1 MSYQSSYV
9 NSALLKELISNNKLI
24 TIFQNAARLR
34 SGKLSRQTYSDMS
47 VRWLLHAYHSLP
59 SIASK
64 ITIVPVMISYD
75 RIFEHLNLATEMMS
89 GEKKDYT
96 FLSSMANI
104 YQRKEN

>member
-1 MSYQSSYV
+1 
-9 NSALLKELISNNKLI
+9 LLKELISNNKLI

-47 VRWLLHAYHSLP
+47 VRWLLHAYQSLP

-96 FLSSMANI
+96 FLSSIANI